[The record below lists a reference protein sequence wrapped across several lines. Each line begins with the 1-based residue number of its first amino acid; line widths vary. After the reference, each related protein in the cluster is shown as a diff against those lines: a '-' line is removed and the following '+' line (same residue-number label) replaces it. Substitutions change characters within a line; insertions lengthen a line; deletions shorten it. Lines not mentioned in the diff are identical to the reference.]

1 MFTFDWYNN
10 AIINR
15 LYAGDYT
22 LKELSYLTKND
33 GWAPLITELTGDQ
46 VYKLVESTLALK
58 ENRGAVC
65 NDSTLYVSSGFEM
78 DITKTENG
86 YTLNALTRDGKELD
100 RSATYSV
107 MIYTDRDW
115 YIPAI
120 KESVGVETMNTDVP
134 KAIEYVRKRIVEDGG
149 QLEAPTDYIILR

>member
-1 MFTFDWYNN
+1 MVFAQACYIGSDIYS
-10 AIINR
+10 
-15 LYAGDYT
+15 GDYT

-78 DITKTENG
+78 DVSRTDGG
-86 YTLNALTRDGKELD
+86 YALNALTVDGKELD
-100 RSATYSV
+100 PNANFSV
-107 MIYTDRDW
+107 LICSDYDW
-115 YIPAI
+115 YVVDAL
-120 KESVGVETMNTDVP
+120 KAVGCEDYEIDDVHFE
-134 KAIEYVRKRIVEDGG
+134 AYVLKRLVDNGG
-149 QLEAPTDYIILR
+149 QLEEPTDYITLR